1 MSCREAAFG
10 GYLTSLAR
18 NRSIVGSRW
27 FVSFACGLLL
37 MIGAAS
43 TYSQE
48 NVAVATVAGSQGGQD
63 TQKSQPKPSPTPEAK
78 TRPLNIGGLTIS
90 GSLRGRMEDW
100 SWFEAPPGQ
109 NDYIFG
115 ALLLRLSVS
124 QKRERFDWLIEGLSP
139 WLINL
144 PTQAI
149 LPAPQGQLGLGAT
162 YYAANLNQDGS
173 GVFRQGYLR
182 FKGIFGDSQSSFRF
196 GRFEFSDGAE
206 VKPSDPTLATLKK
219 DRIEQR
225 LIGPFGFSH
234 VGRAFDGMHFD
245 RTSKLNNFTFFAA
258 RPVEGAYQL
267 RSLYELDADLYYGA
281 FTRQFLSKRAP
292 SEARFFVL
300 HYHDGRPILKTD
312 NRTQLIRASDHHNIR
327 VTTFGGH
334 YIAALGSGPA
344 KTDLLFWGA
353 AQVGTWGM
361 LSHRAGAIGV
371 EAGHKFSAPMQPWL
385 RAGYFRSSGDGNPN
399 DNEHTTFFQI
409 LPTPRIYARTP
420 FFNLMNN
427 QDAFGQLLLKPFA
440 RLSFR
445 TDVHWLRLSNSGD
458 LWYLGGGAYQS
469 GTFGYSARP
478 SNGRANLGILF
489 DGSFDCLLT
498 RSTTLTLYGSRVRGD
513 SVEAAA
519 YPQGGD
525 HPSLYFV
532 YLEFLQRF

>member
-1 MSCREAAFG
+1 
-10 GYLTSLAR
+10 
-18 NRSIVGSRW
+18 
-27 FVSFACGLLL
+27 

-78 TRPLNIGGLTIS
+78 TGPLNIGGLTIS

-206 VKPSDPTLATLKK
+206 VRPSDPTLATLKK

-225 LIGPFGFSH
+225 LVGPFGFSH

-312 NRTQLIRASDHHNIR
+312 NRTQLIRAADHHNIR

-334 YIAALGSGPA
+334 YIAALGTGPA

-361 LSHRAGAIGV
+361 LNHRAGAIGV

-399 DNEHTTFFQI
+399 DNEHTTFFQV

>member
-1 MSCREAAFG
+1 MSSRKDAFRR
-10 GYLTSLAR
+10 YLTSRAR
-18 NRSIVGSRW
+18 NRVIVASRW
-27 FVSFACGLLL
+27 FASFACGLVL
-37 MIGAAS
+37 MIGEPPA
-43 TYSQE
+43 YSQE
-48 NVAVATVAGSQGGQD
+48 NVVVATDAVSQNEQN
-63 TQKSQPKPSPTPEAK
+63 TQESQPKPSLTPEPK
-78 TRPLNIGGLTIS
+78 TQSLNIGGLTFS
-90 GSLRGRMEDW
+90 GSLRGRAENW

-109 NDYIFG
+109 SDYTFG

-124 QKRERFDWLIEGLSP
+124 QKREKFDWLIEGLSP

-162 YYAANLNQDGS
+162 YYAANHNQDGS
-173 GVFRQGYLR
+173 AVFRQGYVR
-182 FKGIFGDSQSSFRF
+182 FKGIFGDLQSSFQF

-206 VKPSDPTLATLKK
+206 VKPSDPTLATLKN
-219 DRIEQR
+219 DRIQQR

-234 VGRAFDGMHFD
+234 VGRGFDGIHFD
-245 RTSKLNNFTFFAA
+245 RTSRLNNFTFLIA

-267 RSLYELDADLYYGA
+267 RSLYELDADLCYGA

-292 SEARFFVL
+292 GEARFFVL

-312 NRTQLIRASDHHNIR
+312 NRPQTVRTADQHNIR
-327 VTTFGGH
+327 ITTFGGH

-344 KTDLLFWGA
+344 KTDLLLWGA
-353 AQVGTWGM
+353 AQIGTWGV
-361 LSHRAGAIGV
+361 LNHRAGAIGV
-371 EAGHKFSAPMQPWL
+371 EAGHKFDARMQPWL

-427 QDAFGQLLLKPFA
+427 QDVFGQLLLKPFPK
-440 RLSFR
+440 LSFR
-445 TDVHWLRLSNSGD
+445 TDVHWLRLSNSHD

-469 GTFGYSARP
+469 GTFGYTGRP
-478 SNGRANLGILF
+478 SNGHADLGTLF
-489 DGSFDCLLT
+489 DGSFDYLLM
-498 RSTTLTLYGSRVRGD
+498 RSTTLTLYGSFVRGD
-513 SVEAAA
+513 SVEAAI
-519 YPQGGD
+519 YPQGGV
-525 HPSLYFV
+525 HPSLHFV